1 VRVFRAL
8 SAAIALALFS
18 VPITAQQSQLAS
30 SPVPLPRLAAPLV
43 VDGVLDEWTGA
54 ACVPLRCASNIAMRS
69 SSHPWKGALVTGAEF
84 HYAWQPEG
92 LCVAAHV
99 ADPDVAADTGNARP
113 GARDGVEFFLD
124 LRPLEKVGTDPY
136 GPGAYRVE
144 IRPPAPGRKPTFAV
158 DARDGAIAGVQIGGQ
173 ATGSGYTVEALI
185 PWPAGFVA
193 DEGTRVGLEAGLCDY
208 TADNGEVDQPLV
220 MYQRGELGFWEQP
233 RRFTPWQLVDSLLL
247 GASPNLGPMIEV
259 DFPLAFMDQG
269 LRLVTVDVAGRVAA
283 MASAV
288 HLTVRDSTG
297 KPIFD
302 KTSKVVAMEAPW
314 VNAKSAP
321 FAFDAG
327 YGHDGSYTVET
338 SVIGEYGAVL
348 GTSRLASRA
357 CVRGI
362 AAAMTRLAA
371 GGPPAARNLS
381 SAVGYLAAG
390 AAVERYKYAV
400 AAGRTAQLPF
410 LAAELDMRFSQ
421 LDGKPLVTSPQGT
434 VYDLQRLSRAPEVS
448 VSFSGSSIGHVTV
461 SCGAVPLAGAT
472 IEQCDTKQEALQ
484 RIRSDADGRSYRAHD
499 TTYAGHPAT
508 VCARRVRTETAF
520 DLAGF
525 DPARHIMAVL
535 YPQYTNSF
543 DTADMDLA
551 TATRLVVLP
560 GCPERIAGRM
570 QAWAKEGKRRIVAF
584 DDMRN
589 DSPYVVVGDVKTPAV
604 RERLGAIRNNTFS
617 RFEPD
622 AYTMRVAAGSRTY
635 ACASGSPAVA
645 RKLVGLLLAG
655 TSISAD
661 DVDAIR
667 TQLVRSLCPV
677 DVKARAPALD
687 VVYCGD
693 VHAHTLYSEGRPS
706 PEGLL
711 LEGLYSNLDFVVVSD
726 HGTILGAER
735 GRDALAQHGFVFPVL
750 VGEEFSTDSFQLNAW
765 PLSARIPPG
774 VAPVPMLAA
783 AHVQAA
789 VVQLCNPGLRVG
801 SWVAPMLAAGLGS
814 SGLDAWEH
822 VPEHYDTW
830 LAAGTLPHLVGSAD
844 AHEGIFADLE
854 RTVVLSAMVT
864 PEGVAQAVKQGRSAI
879 VSPSSMDFLYG
890 PPAVTRAVW
899 GALVEGS
906 ALKAQKVNLLKEA
919 LAKADLAG
927 LVGDSKAGY

>member
-1 VRVFRAL
+1 VRVIRAL
-8 SAAIALALFS
+8 SAIAALALFA
-18 VPITAQQSQLAS
+18 VPMAAQPQLAS
-30 SPVPLPRLAAPLV
+30 SPVPLPRLAAPLI

-54 ACVPLRCASNIAMRS
+54 ACVPLRAASNIARRS
-69 SSHPWKGALVTGAEF
+69 PSHPWKGAFVTGAEF
-84 HYAWQPEG
+84 HYAWLPEG
-92 LCVAAHV
+92 LCVAALV
-99 ADPDVAADTGNARP
+99 ADPEVVADTSGTRP
-113 GARDGVEFFLD
+113 GARDGVELFLD

-136 GPGAYRVE
+136 GAGAYRVH
-144 IRPPAPGRKPTFAV
+144 IRPPASGRKPALTV

-185 PWPAGFVA
+185 PWTAGFVA
-193 DEGTRVGLEAGLCDY
+193 DAGTRVGLEAGLCDY
-208 TADNGEVDQPLV
+208 ADNEEADQPLV
-220 MYQRGELGFWEQP
+220 MYQRGELGFSEHP
-233 RRFTPWQLVDSLLL
+233 RRLTPWQLVDSLLL

-302 KTSKVVAMEAPW
+302 KTSRAAPMDAPW

-327 YGHDGSYTVET
+327 YGRDGSYAVET

-357 CVRGI
+357 CVRGV
-362 AAAMTRLAA
+362 AAALTRLAA
-371 GGPPAARNLS
+371 GGLLAARNLP

-410 LAAELDMRFSQ
+410 LATELDARFSQ
-421 LDGKPLVTSPQGT
+421 LEGKPPVTSLQGT
-434 VYDLQRLSRAPEVS
+434 VYDLQRLSRAPEVT
-448 VSFSGSSIGHVTV
+448 VSFSGSSLGHVTV
-461 SCGAVPLAGAT
+461 FCGAVPLAGAT
-472 IEQCDTKQEALQ
+472 VEQFDTKQETIQ
-484 RIRSDADGRSYRAHD
+484 RIGSDADGRRCGSRD
-499 TTYAGHPAT
+499 TTYAGYPAT
-508 VCARRVRTETAF
+508 VSARRVRTDAVF

-525 DPARHIMAVL
+525 DPARHIMTVL
-535 YPQYTNSF
+535 YPQYTSSF
-543 DTADMDLA
+543 DTVDMDLA

-560 GCPERIAGRM
+560 GCPEGIAGRM
-570 QAWAKEGKRRIVAF
+570 QAWAKQGRRRIVAF
-584 DDMRN
+584 DDMRS
-589 DSPYVVVGDVKTPAV
+589 DSPYVVVGDVRTPAV
-604 RERLGAIRNNTFS
+604 MERLGAIPVNTFT

-622 AYTMRVAAGSRTY
+622 AYTLRVAARGRTY
-635 ACASGSPAVA
+635 TCASASPAVA
-645 RKLVGLLLAG
+645 RKIVGLLLAG
-655 TSISAD
+655 TPIAAE
-661 DVDAIR
+661 DVDAVR

-687 VVYCGD
+687 LVYCGD
-693 VHAHTLYSEGRPS
+693 VHAHTLYSDGRPS
-706 PEGLL
+706 VEGLL

-735 GRDALAQHGFVFPVL
+735 GRDALAQHGFAFPVL
-750 VGEEFSTDSFQLNAW
+750 VGEEFSTDSFDLGAW
-765 PLSARIPPG
+765 PLTARIPPG
-774 VAPVPMLAA
+774 VAPGPVLAA
-783 AHVQAA
+783 AHAQGAL
-789 VVQLCNPGLRVG
+789 VQLNNPGLPVG
-801 SWVAPMLAAGLGS
+801 SWAAPMLTAGLGS

-830 LAAGTLPHLVGSAD
+830 LAAGTLPHLVGSTD
-844 AHEGIFADLE
+844 THEGTFADLE
-854 RTVVLSAMVT
+854 RTVVLSALLT

-879 VSPSSMDFLYG
+879 VSPGSTDFLYG

-899 GALVEGS
+899 GALVEGN
-906 ALKAQKVNLLKEA
+906 ALKAQKANTLKEC

-927 LVGDSKAGY
+927 LVADSKAGY